1 MWRSSWDKHGISQK
15 LHNGPAL
22 DSILL
27 VQPAAQRLVQ
37 VPALVVDRIMV
48 RWVLLTLFL
57 SNLQLIGVNYN
68 KVENAAQI

>member
-48 RWVLLTLFL
+48 WWVLLTLFL
-57 SNLQLIGVNYN
+57 SNLQLIGEMNFRHS
-68 KVENAAQI
+68 